1 MAMNIKDTP
10 YFALYGEIYRLHG
23 KYLEPV
29 ADDSFWSDITGRT
42 EKKVTDQELT
52 KIKQY
57 LSKVRQDCIE
67 HPEKYYKGNVTV
79 SCNGLSEREDNK

>member
-29 ADDSFWSDITGRT
+29 AEFVVMGT
-42 EKKVTDQELT
+42 
-52 KIKQY
+52 
-57 LSKVRQDCIE
+57 VR
-67 HPEKYYKGNVTV
+67 
-79 SCNGLSEREDNK
+79 R